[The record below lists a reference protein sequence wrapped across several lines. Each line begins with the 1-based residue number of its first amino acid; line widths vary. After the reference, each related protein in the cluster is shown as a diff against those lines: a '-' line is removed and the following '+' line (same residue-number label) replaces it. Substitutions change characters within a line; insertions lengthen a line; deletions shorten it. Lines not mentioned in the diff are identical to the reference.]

1 METLFFTIVA
11 LFFLGIVVY
20 YIFQRNK
27 QGSFLPKKK
36 QKPEKILPES
46 QLYAGSDGAPTLEQA
61 LEEIQDEPV
70 EKESLPDDQAT
81 QESPQE
87 SLSTNQDLAD
97 NQEKK
102 PDMYLEKPEMD
113 LNKEINEN
121 QDKGQ
126 ETEQKL

>member
-11 LFFLGIVVY
+11 LFFLGIAIY
-20 YIFQRNK
+20 YFFQRGK

-36 QKPEKILPES
+36 HKPETILPES

-61 LEEIQDEPV
+61 LEEIQEEPAK
-70 EKESLPDDQAT
+70 KESLPDDQT
-81 QESPQE
+81 VQELPQE
-87 SLSTNQDLAD
+87 PFSDNQDSAD
-97 NQEKK
+97 DQSKE